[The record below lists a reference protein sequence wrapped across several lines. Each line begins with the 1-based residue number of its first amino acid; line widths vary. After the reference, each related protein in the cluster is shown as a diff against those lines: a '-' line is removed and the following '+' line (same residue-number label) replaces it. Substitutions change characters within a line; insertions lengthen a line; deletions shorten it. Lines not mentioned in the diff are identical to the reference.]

1 MSTASDV
8 GHETA
13 GIGLEVPGGGMLH
26 GAPRRQTTLRALPRP
41 FIFMA
46 YFSVFVLSCMA
57 ITLAV
62 VYGSTFQSATSTAW
76 GISTATSIIFEYVL
90 VEPIWLMVTAFIQ
103 VRMHLLKTVE
113 NELAGN
119 RVHHHDDE
127 PDAAR
132 AEEAVRDSQQNSAA
146 EPGFDSLATVMEGDA
161 IDSIELHAIDLIPG
175 KLEDILADRIG
186 SFVYGLRAPNA
197 SSMYNFVRDV
207 DESEF
212 RRACSSCG
220 LDTKDERITDLWGSL
235 ELDGRSR
242 AQVRAIIDKLTLNNL
257 DKHIATLFL
266 KMDVVDEP
274 YTGVNGEYRR
284 SDKMCNGRPVY
295 IKESKQSIAMWWAN
309 SEGKLSWCV
318 GPKESVGGRGMWAY
332 VESEGFGPEEAGQRA
347 WSVYS
352 YDSRA
357 WEEQVGVRVENLD
370 PPEVE
375 VIQSRAKPVPS
386 RVRISGV
393 VLRHGGAAR
402 GEEVQRLLGGFMEDR
417 QVVQIVPEGSALLTF
432 GELRSRFNAL
442 LDAEDSANMEIEEDR
457 DDILRMLE
465 TQLSTVLSRMDARGA
480 RRQVLLPK
488 QRPYVVSNV
497 ADLDEIQL
505 TGPAGGSAPRAYE
518 PDTGL
523 TGPTALISRD

>member
-1 MSTASDV
+1 M

-13 GIGLEVPGGGMLH
+13 GVGLEVPGGGMLH

-132 AEEAVRDSQQNSAA
+132 AEEAVRDSQQNNAA
-146 EPGFDSLATVMEGDA
+146 EPGFDSLETVMEGDA
-161 IDSIELHAIDLIPG
+161 IDSIGLPAIDLIPG

-186 SFVYGLRAPNA
+186 SFVNGLRAPSA
-197 SSMYNFVRDV
+197 SSTYNFVRDV

-212 RRACSSCG
+212 RRACSSCS
-220 LDTKDERITDLWGSL
+220 LDTNDERITDFWGGL

-242 AQVRAIIDKLTLNNL
+242 AQVRAIVDKLTLNNL

-266 KMDVVDEP
+266 KMDVVDEA
-274 YTGVNGEYRR
+274 V
-284 SDKMCNGRPVY
+284 
-295 IKESKQSIAMWWAN
+295 
-309 SEGKLSWCV
+309 
-318 GPKESVGGRGMWAY
+318 
-332 VESEGFGPEEAGQRA
+332 
-347 WSVYS
+347 
-352 YDSRA
+352 
-357 WEEQVGVRVENLD
+357 
-370 PPEVE
+370 
-375 VIQSRAKPVPS
+375 
-386 RVRISGV
+386 
-393 VLRHGGAAR
+393 R

-417 QVVQIVPEGSALLTF
+417 QVEQIVPEGSALLTF

-442 LDAEDSANMEIEEDR
+442 LDAEDSAHMEIEEDR